1 VCREFSA
8 GALPENPKLTALE
21 ETPLATIHRSAL
33 LLRKEVSAD
42 YSSDAR
48 CTKLHSSAHTPM
60 TASENFAPSI
70 RRGLRFLYDNQLP
83 YGEFRTYASPSIDM
97 RVTFFESSIFVTT
110 FVLYSIA
117 RIDQLRVAMMTKK
130 ALSFLTEEMC
140 GPGLF
145 QFFTS
150 KNVRSIDFDLD
161 CTACASVPLQRSHP
175 LILGGYN
182 IRQFIENR
190 NEAGLF
196 YTWVGDAVMAND
208 LDSVVN
214 ANVVFYLGDR
224 DETKS
229 ACRYLVD
236 TIKSGHESDSYHYY
250 LDDMTLY
257 YAVSRAYA
265 HGTSSLSGAREAV
278 IEKVLQSSKDD
289 GSFGNELATACAV
302 CTLANFEYD
311 DVTRLRDAARYL
323 ERRQRAD
330 GSWRRVAMWVAMLH
344 QLGALYYGSEELTT
358 ALCLEALTHIAAR

>member
-1 VCREFSA
+1 
-8 GALPENPKLTALE
+8 
-21 ETPLATIHRSAL
+21 
-33 LLRKEVSAD
+33 
-42 YSSDAR
+42 
-48 CTKLHSSAHTPM
+48 M
-60 TASENFAPSI
+60 TASEKLAPSV
-70 RRGLRFLYDNQLP
+70 RRGLRFLHDNQLP
-83 YGEFRTYASPSIDM
+83 YGEFRTYGSPSIDM
-97 RVTFFESSIFVTT
+97 RVTFFESSMFVTT

-117 RIDQLRVAMMTKK
+117 RIDQPCVGMMTKK

-140 GPGLF
+140 GFGLF
-145 QFFTS
+145 QYFTS
-150 KNVRSIDFDLD
+150 KNARSIDFDLD

-175 LILGGYN
+175 FIMGGYN
-182 IRQFIENR
+182 IRHFIENQ

-236 TIKSGHESDSYHYY
+236 TIKSGHESNSYHYY

-278 IEKVLQSSKDD
+278 IKKVLQSRKED
-289 GSFGNELATACAV
+289 GSFGNELSTACAV
-302 CTLANFEYD
+302 CSLANFEYD
-311 DVTRLRDAARYL
+311 GVTRLRDAAHYL

-330 GSWRRVAMWVAMLH
+330 GSWRRVAMWAAMLH
-344 QLGALYYGSEELTT
+344 QLGVLYYGSEELTT